1 MFMLFTLMLKLLFM
15 YIDLMFDFGDSGDVS
30 VALDVDFNIEVWSS
44 YGNQGLARSLKL
56 KLKQDYLKTG
66 KAWANLA

>member
-1 MFMLFTLMLKLLFM
+1 
-15 YIDLMFDFGDSGDVS
+15 MFDFGDSGDVS

-66 KAWANLA
+66 KEWAIFA

>member
-1 MFMLFTLMLKLLFM
+1 
-15 YIDLMFDFGDSGDVS
+15 MFDFGDSGDVS

-44 YGNQGLARSLKL
+44 FGKQGLARSLKL